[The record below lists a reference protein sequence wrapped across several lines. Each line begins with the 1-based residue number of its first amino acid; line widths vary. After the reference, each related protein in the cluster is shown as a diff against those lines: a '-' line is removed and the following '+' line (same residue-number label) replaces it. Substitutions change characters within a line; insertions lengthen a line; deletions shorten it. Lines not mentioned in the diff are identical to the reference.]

1 MGKGYRVGGGVCVRT
16 SPVSHGPRAFVWHGL
31 WEGASPPQALEP
43 GKILISPCS
52 PVPRARPPHPDHQTH
67 SELQRVTFLIIYLQM
82 GGSDPRAEKF
92 LRIKHL

>member
-1 MGKGYRVGGGVCVRT
+1 MGKGYRVGGVCVRT

-52 PVPRARPPHPDHQTH
+52 PVPRARPPTPTTRLTANCK
-67 SELQRVTFLIIYLQM
+67 ELHF
-82 GGSDPRAEKF
+82 
-92 LRIKHL
+92 